1 MSPAASI
8 RKPPPFF
15 APPEAGATL
24 PQAEGSSPPGT
35 ARLLVTAGPGKGA
48 ELALAQGTA
57 TLGRGADNTLVVPDI
72 SVSRRHAR
80 LEERGADWM
89 VVDEGSGNGTRVNG
103 SPVREQRLRDGDEIA
118 VGDTR
123 IQFLEP
129 GGVAARAL
137 PGRSDRARPFHA
149 RLVLLATLVMLLL
162 AVGSGVHLWRRL
174 ESERRAFAAR
184 EQDRALAGQRFQ
196 RAVALVESGQRE
208 QARQDLEV
216 AAELDPSDP
225 EIRRARATLA
235 EDVAARVEAQP
246 APKQPP
252 VPAPDLASEAPAP
265 SRPTATTTA
274 ARIEAIEAAPHR
286 RAKSQHRA
294 DRKRS
299 AADAEAFVAAYRMGD
314 SAAARQRAQKS
325 ADPEAQRLGAALKD
339 FERACR
345 QAAAQQTP
353 ADAVRSLEEAAAADR
368 AIVGSGESRP
378 GNEVRKAL
386 SAQHLLAAASLKS
399 DDQLPQA
406 AAHLRA
412 AVEAN
417 ASNQAAHDAL
427 RRLQDRLH
435 DPTCAATWPRRRS
448 RRKRAG
454 A

>member
-1 MSPAASI
+1 MSPAASS

-48 ELALAQGTA
+48 ELALAQGIA

-149 RLVLLATLVMLLL
+149 RLVLRATLVMLLL

-196 RAVALVESGQRE
+196 RAVALVESGQRQ

-216 AAELDPSDP
+216 AAELDLPTRRSAERALP
-225 EIRRARATLA
+225 WLRTSPPASRRSRPRSSRPCRPPTSRARPRRRAGRRRRPPRRAS
-235 EDVAARVEAQP
+235 R
-246 APKQPP
+246 
-252 VPAPDLASEAPAP
+252 P
-265 SRPTATTTA
+265 SRRRRTAGRNRNIAPT
-274 ARIEAIEAAPHR
+274 
-286 RAKSQHRA
+286 
-294 DRKRS
+294 
-299 AADAEAFVAAYRMGD
+299 
-314 SAAARQRAQKS
+314 
-325 ADPEAQRLGAALKD
+325 
-339 FERACR
+339 
-345 QAAAQQTP
+345 
-353 ADAVRSLEEAAAADR
+353 
-368 AIVGSGESRP
+368 GSGRP
-378 GNEVRKAL
+378 RT
-386 SAQHLLAAASLKS
+386 
-399 DDQLPQA
+399 
-406 AAHLRA
+406 
-412 AVEAN
+412 
-417 ASNQAAHDAL
+417 
-427 RRLQDRLH
+427 RRPSWRR
-435 DPTCAATWPRRRS
+435 TGWAIWPRRAS
-448 RRKRAG
+448 ARRRAQTRRRN
-454 A
+454 AWARL

>member
-1 MSPAASI
+1 MSPAASSESRRPSSLLPRRARPS
-8 RKPPPFF
+8 RKRK
-15 APPEAGATL
+15 AARRRARR
-24 PQAEGSSPPGT
+24 GSWSPLGP
-35 ARLLVTAGPGKGA
+35 ARAQ

-103 SPVREQRLRDGDEIA
+103 SPRSASNDYTRRRRNSGRRYPHPVPRTRRSADGPCRAGLTGLVPSMRGSCSSQRWSCSFLRSGRACISGA
-118 VGDTR
+118 GWNR
-123 IQFLEP
+123 R
-129 GGVAARAL
+129 GGH
-137 PGRSDRARPFHA
+137 S
-149 RLVLLATLVMLLL
+149 
-162 AVGSGVHLWRRL
+162 
-174 ESERRAFAAR
+174 RRASRIAR
-184 EQDRALAGQRFQ
+184 SPA
-196 RAVALVESGQRE
+196 SGSS
-208 QARQDLEV
+208 ARSRSSNP
-216 AAELDPSDP
+216 ASANRRGRIWKSRPSSASFP
-225 EIRRARATLA
+225 TRRSRRARATLA
-235 EDVAARVEAQP
+235 EDVTARVEAQP
-246 APKQPP
+246 APKNSRRCRPP
-252 VPAPDLASEAPAP
+252 TSRARPRRRAGRRRRPPRRASRP
-265 SRPTATTTA
+265 SRPRRTARQNATS
-274 ARIEAIEAAPHR
+274 RRQEAVGRGRGGLRGGVPEGR
-286 RAKSQHRA
+286 L
-294 DRKRS
+294 
-299 AADAEAFVAAYRMGD
+299 
-314 SAAARQRAQKS
+314 AAARQRAQKS

-435 DPTCAATWPRRRS
+435 DLYLR
-448 RRKRAG
+448 G
-454 A
+454 